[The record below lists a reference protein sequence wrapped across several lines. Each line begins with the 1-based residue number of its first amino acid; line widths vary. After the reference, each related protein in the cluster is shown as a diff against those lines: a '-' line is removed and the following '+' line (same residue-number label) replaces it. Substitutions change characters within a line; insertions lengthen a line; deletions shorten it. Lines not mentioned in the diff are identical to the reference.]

1 MDNDPDKII
10 TAFSQL
16 LIKSEERIDR
26 TNNMIVNG
34 LTMIDHLSKEYT
46 SHLNALRNAR
56 DKLIEENKALASSVE
71 NLTLQLNDASKRYES
86 LLNRLIDVTTAKSKS
101 ENNFNI
107 K

>member
-1 MDNDPDKII
+1 MENDPDKII

-46 SHLNALRNAR
+46 SHLNALRDAR
-56 DKLIEENKALASSVE
+56 DKLIDENRLLASSVE
-71 NLTLQLNDASKRYES
+71 KLTEQLNDASTRYDS
-86 LLNRLIDVTTAKSKS
+86 LLNRLIDLTGKSKS
-101 ENNFNI
+101 ENNSNI